1 MPKIASRNFEKAVFL
16 DRDGV
21 INHDVGNYTTSLK
34 EFEVLPGVLDILKKW
49 FDQGYGLIVITNQGG
64 IDKGLFTED
73 TVTAMHQYLQGL
85 CNLNG
90 FAIDAFYY
98 CIHHPE
104 ASGKCLCR
112 KPGSL
117 LVEKALHRFGLKP
130 ENCFMIG
137 DRERDVEAA
146 AGAGV
151 KGMLTEQNRGIA
163 GITPF

>member
-1 MPKIASRNFEKAVFL
+1 MPKIAARNFEKAIFL

-21 INHDVGNYTTSLK
+21 INYDVGNYTTSLK
-34 EFEVLPGVLDILKKW
+34 EFEVLDGVIATLKNW
-49 FDQGYGLIVITNQGG
+49 FESGYGIIVVTNQGG

-73 TVTAMHQYLQGL
+73 TVIAMHNYLQGL
-85 CNLNG
+85 CNLHG

-98 CIHHPE
+98 CMHHPE

-117 LVEKALHRFGLKP
+117 LVEKALHHFGLNP
-130 ENCFMIG
+130 ANCIMYG
-137 DRERDVEAA
+137 DRERDIEAA

-151 KGMLTEQNRGIA
+151 KGVLIEQNRGLT
-163 GITPF
+163 GLQPF